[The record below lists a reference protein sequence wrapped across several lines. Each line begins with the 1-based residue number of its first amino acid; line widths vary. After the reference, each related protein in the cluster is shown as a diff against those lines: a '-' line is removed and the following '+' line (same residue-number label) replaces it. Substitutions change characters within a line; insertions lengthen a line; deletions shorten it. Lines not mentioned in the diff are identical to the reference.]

1 MIYQEDRP
9 TALSVKE
16 NFDSIYINNFSRLFL
31 FAKEYVLFDEEA
43 ENIVQDIFL
52 MLWEKR
58 EALRVDVSL
67 TAYLFT
73 LVKNKSIDFL
83 RHQMVEQMYSE
94 NVKHEYNEE
103 LNVKLFALESF
114 DHNFSS
120 EEDIETLLRNAID
133 KLPERCRL
141 IFIKS
146 RIEGKKYKE
155 IAEELNLS
163 VNTVEGQISIALK
176 KLREELKDY
185 LPLLLFYL
193 FVKVCK
199 IQELSWW

>member
-16 NFDSIYINNFSRLFL
+16 NFDSIYVNNFSRLFL

-52 MLWEKR
+52 MLWEKKDI
-58 EALRVDVSL
+58 LRVDVSL

-73 LVKNKSIDFL
+73 LVKNKCIDFL
-83 RHQMVEQMYSE
+83 RHRMVEQIYSE
-94 NVKHEYNEE
+94 NIQQEYNEE

-120 EEDIETLLRNAID
+120 EEQIEILLRNAID

-185 LPLLLFYL
+185 LPLLLFL
-193 FVKVCK
+193 FIC
-199 IQELSWW
+199 

>member
-9 TALSVKE
+9 TSLSVRE
-16 NFDSIYINNFSRLFL
+16 NFDSIYVNNFSRLFL

-43 ENIVQDIFL
+43 ENIVQDIFV
-52 MLWEKR
+52 MLWEKKDI
-58 EALRVDVSL
+58 LRVDVSL

-73 LVKNKSIDFL
+73 LVKNKCIDFL
-83 RHQMVEQMYSE
+83 RHRMVEQIYSE
-94 NVKHEYNEE
+94 NIQQEYNEE

-120 EEDIETLLRNAID
+120 EEQIEILLRNAID

-185 LPLLLFYL
+185 LPLLLFLYI
-193 FVKVCK
+193 C
-199 IQELSWW
+199 

>member
-73 LVKNKSIDFL
+73 LVKNKCIDFL

-114 DHNFSS
+114 DHNCSS

-185 LPLLLFYL
+185 LPLLLFL
-193 FVKVCK
+193 FIC
-199 IQELSWW
+199 

>member
-9 TALSVKE
+9 TSLSVRE
-16 NFDSIYINNFSRLFL
+16 NFDSIYVNNFSRLFL

-52 MLWEKR
+52 MLWEKKDI
-58 EALRVDVSL
+58 LRVDVSL

-73 LVKNKSIDFL
+73 LVKNKCIDFL
-83 RHQMVEQMYSE
+83 RHRMVEQIYSE
-94 NVKHEYNEE
+94 NIQQEYNEE

-120 EEDIETLLRNAID
+120 EEQIEILLRNAID

-146 RIEGKKYKE
+146 RIEGKRNRE
-155 IAEELNLS
+155 IANELNLTVS
-163 VNTVEGQISIALK
+163 TVENQMTIALR
-176 KLREELKDY
+176 KLRVELKDY
-185 LPLLLFYL
+185 LPLLLFL
-193 FVKVCK
+193 LDVK
-199 IQELSWW
+199 

>member
-73 LVKNKSIDFL
+73 LVKNKCIDFL

-120 EEDIETLLRNAID
+120 EEDIETLLRNAIG

-185 LPLLLFYL
+185 LPLLLFL
-193 FVKVCK
+193 FIC
-199 IQELSWW
+199 

>member
-58 EALRVDVSL
+58 DALRVDVSL

-73 LVKNKSIDFL
+73 LVKNKCIDFL
-83 RHQMVEQMYSE
+83 RHRMVEQIYSE
-94 NVKHEYNEE
+94 NIQQEYNEE

-120 EEDIETLLRNAID
+120 EEQIEILLRNAID

-185 LPLLLFYL
+185 LPLLLFLYI
-193 FVKVCK
+193 C
-199 IQELSWW
+199 

>member
-73 LVKNKSIDFL
+73 LVKNKCIDFL

-120 EEDIETLLRNAID
+120 EEDIEILLRNAID

-185 LPLLLFYL
+185 LPLLLFL
-193 FVKVCK
+193 FIC
-199 IQELSWW
+199 

>member
-73 LVKNKSIDFL
+73 LVKNKCIDFL

-185 LPLLLFYL
+185 LPLLLFL
-193 FVKVCK
+193 FIC
-199 IQELSWW
+199 

>member
-16 NFDSIYINNFSRLFL
+16 NFDSIYVNNFSRLFL

-58 EALRVDVSL
+58 DALRVDVSL

-73 LVKNKSIDFL
+73 LVKNKCIDFL
-83 RHQMVEQMYSE
+83 RHRMVEQMYSE
-94 NVKHEYNEE
+94 NIQHEYSEE

-120 EEDIETLLRNAID
+120 EEDIEILLRNAID

-185 LPLLLFYL
+185 LPLLLFL
-193 FVKVCK
+193 FIC
-199 IQELSWW
+199 

>member
-16 NFDSIYINNFSRLFL
+16 NFDAIYVNNFSRLFL

-43 ENIVQDIFL
+43 ENIVQDIFV
-52 MLWEKR
+52 MLWEKKDI
-58 EALRVDVSL
+58 LRVDVSL

-73 LVKNKSIDFL
+73 LVKNKCIDFL
-83 RHQMVEQMYSE
+83 RHRMVEQMYSE
-94 NVKHEYNEE
+94 NIQHEYNEE

-120 EEDIETLLRNAID
+120 EEDIEILLRNAID

-185 LPLLLFYL
+185 LPLLFYL
-193 FVKVCK
+193 FIC
-199 IQELSWW
+199 

>member
-52 MLWEKR
+52 MLWDKR

-73 LVKNKSIDFL
+73 LVKNKCIDFL

-185 LPLLLFYL
+185 LPLLLFL
-193 FVKVCK
+193 FIC
-199 IQELSWW
+199 

>member
-73 LVKNKSIDFL
+73 LVKNKCIDFL

>member
-73 LVKNKSIDFL
+73 LVKNKCIDFL

-146 RIEGKKYKE
+146 RVEGKKYKE

-185 LPLLLFYL
+185 LPLLLFL
-193 FVKVCK
+193 FIC
-199 IQELSWW
+199 

>member
-9 TALSVKE
+9 NVLSVRGD
-16 NFDSIYINNFSRLFL
+16 FDTIYINNFSRLFL
-31 FAKEYVLFDEEA
+31 FAKEYVLFDEDA
-43 ENIVQDIFL
+43 ENIVQDVFL
-52 MLWEKR
+52 MLWEKK
-58 EALRVDVSL
+58 EVLRVNISL

-73 LVKNKSIDFL
+73 LVKNKCIDFL
-83 RHQMVEQMYSE
+83 RHIMVAQTYTETIQ
-94 NVKHEYNEE
+94 NEYNAE
-103 LNVKLFALESF
+103 LNIKLYALESF
-114 DHNFSS
+114 NQSLESD
-120 EEDIETLLRNAID
+120 EDIETLLQQAID

-185 LPLLLFYL
+185 LPLLFFLFI
-193 FVKVCK
+193 C
-199 IQELSWW
+199 

>member
-16 NFDSIYINNFSRLFL
+16 NFDSIYMNNFSRLFL

-73 LVKNKSIDFL
+73 LVKNKCIDFL
-83 RHQMVEQMYSE
+83 RHRMVEQMYSQ

-185 LPLLLFYL
+185 LPLLLFL
-193 FVKVCK
+193 FIC
-199 IQELSWW
+199 

>member
-1 MIYQEDRP
+1 MIYQEDSP

-16 NFDSIYINNFSRLFL
+16 NFDSIYINNFTRLFL

-73 LVKNKSIDFL
+73 LVKNKCIDFL

-185 LPLLLFYL
+185 LPLLLFL
-193 FVKVCK
+193 FIC
-199 IQELSWW
+199 

>member
-9 TALSVKE
+9 TSLSVRE
-16 NFDSIYINNFSRLFL
+16 NFDSIYVNNFSRLFL

-58 EALRVDVSL
+58 DALRVDVSL

-73 LVKNKSIDFL
+73 LVKNKCIDFL

-185 LPLLLFYL
+185 LPLLLFL
-193 FVKVCK
+193 FIC
-199 IQELSWW
+199 

>member
-9 TALSVKE
+9 KALSVKE

-73 LVKNKSIDFL
+73 LVKNKCIDFL

-185 LPLLLFYL
+185 LPLLLFL
-193 FVKVCK
+193 FIC
-199 IQELSWW
+199 

>member
-9 TALSVKE
+9 TALSVKG

-73 LVKNKSIDFL
+73 LVKNKCIDFL

-120 EEDIETLLRNAID
+120 EEDIEILLRNAID

-185 LPLLLFYL
+185 LPLLLFL
-193 FVKVCK
+193 FIC
-199 IQELSWW
+199 

>member
-9 TALSVKE
+9 TSLSVRE
-16 NFDSIYINNFSRLFL
+16 NFDSIYVNNFSRLFL

-52 MLWEKR
+52 MLWEKKDI
-58 EALRVDVSL
+58 LRVDVSL

-73 LVKNKSIDFL
+73 LVKNKCIDFL
-83 RHQMVEQMYSE
+83 RHRMVEQIYSE
-94 NVKHEYNEE
+94 NIQQEYNEE

-120 EEDIETLLRNAID
+120 EEQIEILLRNAID

-146 RIEGKKYKE
+146 RIEGQKYKE

-185 LPLLLFYL
+185 LPLLLFLYI
-193 FVKVCK
+193 C
-199 IQELSWW
+199 

>member
-9 TALSVKE
+9 IALSVKE
-16 NFDSIYINNFSRLFL
+16 NFDSIYVNNFSRLFL

-73 LVKNKSIDFL
+73 LVKNKCIDFL

-185 LPLLLFYL
+185 LPLLLFL
-193 FVKVCK
+193 FIC
-199 IQELSWW
+199 

>member
-43 ENIVQDIFL
+43 ENIVHDIFL

-73 LVKNKSIDFL
+73 LVKNKCIDFL

-185 LPLLLFYL
+185 LPLLLFL
-193 FVKVCK
+193 FIC
-199 IQELSWW
+199 

>member
-58 EALRVDVSL
+58 DALRVDVSL

-73 LVKNKSIDFL
+73 LVKNKCIDFL
-83 RHQMVEQMYSE
+83 RHRMVEQIYSE
-94 NVKHEYNEE
+94 NIQQEYNEE

-185 LPLLLFYL
+185 LPLLLFL
-193 FVKVCK
+193 FIC
-199 IQELSWW
+199 

>member
-9 TALSVKE
+9 TSLSVRE
-16 NFDSIYINNFSRLFL
+16 NFDSIYVNNFSRLFL

-52 MLWEKR
+52 MLWEKKDI
-58 EALRVDVSL
+58 LRVDVSL

-73 LVKNKSIDFL
+73 LVKNKCIDFL
-83 RHQMVEQMYSE
+83 RHRMVEQIYSE
-94 NVKHEYNEE
+94 NIQQEYNEE

-176 KLREELKDY
+176 KLREELKDC
-185 LPLLLFYL
+185 LPLFIFLFA
-193 FVKVCK
+193 
-199 IQELSWW
+199 IS

>member
-9 TALSVKE
+9 TSLSVRE
-16 NFDSIYINNFSRLFL
+16 NFDSIYVNNFSRLFL

-52 MLWEKR
+52 MLWEKKDI
-58 EALRVDVSL
+58 LRVDVSL

-73 LVKNKSIDFL
+73 LVKNKCIDFL
-83 RHQMVEQMYSE
+83 RHRMVEQIYSE
-94 NVKHEYNEE
+94 NIQQEYNEE
-103 LNVKLFALESF
+103 LNVKLFVLESF

-120 EEDIETLLRNAID
+120 EEQIEILLRNAID

-163 VNTVEGQISIALK
+163 VNTVEGQISIELK

-185 LPLLLFYL
+185 LPLLLFLYI
-193 FVKVCK
+193 C
-199 IQELSWW
+199 

>member
-9 TALSVKE
+9 IALSVKE
-16 NFDSIYINNFSRLFL
+16 NFDSIYVNNFSRLFL

-58 EALRVDVSL
+58 EALRVDVRL

-73 LVKNKSIDFL
+73 LVKNKCIDFL

-185 LPLLLFYL
+185 LPLLLFL
-193 FVKVCK
+193 FIC
-199 IQELSWW
+199 

>member
-73 LVKNKSIDFL
+73 LVKPVGGINSLK
-83 RHQMVEQMYSE
+83 
-94 NVKHEYNEE
+94 NVRK
-103 LNVKLFALESF
+103 
-114 DHNFSS
+114 
-120 EEDIETLLRNAID
+120 
-133 KLPERCRL
+133 
-141 IFIKS
+141 
-146 RIEGKKYKE
+146 
-155 IAEELNLS
+155 
-163 VNTVEGQISIALK
+163 
-176 KLREELKDY
+176 
-185 LPLLLFYL
+185 
-193 FVKVCK
+193 
-199 IQELSWW
+199 

>member
-43 ENIVQDIFL
+43 ENIVQDIFV
-52 MLWEKR
+52 MLWEKKDI
-58 EALRVDVSL
+58 LRVDVSL

-73 LVKNKSIDFL
+73 LVKNKCIDFL

-185 LPLLLFYL
+185 LPLLLFL
-193 FVKVCK
+193 FIC
-199 IQELSWW
+199 

>member
-16 NFDSIYINNFSRLFL
+16 NFDSIYVNNFSRLFL

-73 LVKNKSIDFL
+73 LVKNKCIDFL

-185 LPLLLFYL
+185 LPLLLFL
-193 FVKVCK
+193 FIC
-199 IQELSWW
+199 

>member
-73 LVKNKSIDFL
+73 LVKNKCIDFL

-146 RIEGKKYKE
+146 RIEGRKYKE

-185 LPLLLFYL
+185 LPLLLFL
-193 FVKVCK
+193 FIC
-199 IQELSWW
+199 

>member
-73 LVKNKSIDFL
+73 LVKNKCIDFL
-83 RHQMVEQMYSE
+83 RHQMVEQIYSE
-94 NVKHEYNEE
+94 NIQQEYNEE

-185 LPLLLFYL
+185 LPLLLFL
-193 FVKVCK
+193 FIC
-199 IQELSWW
+199 

>member
-52 MLWEKR
+52 MLWEKKDI
-58 EALRVDVSL
+58 LRVDVSL

-73 LVKNKSIDFL
+73 LVKNKCIDFL
-83 RHQMVEQMYSE
+83 RHRMVEQMYSE
-94 NVKHEYNEE
+94 NIQHEYNEE

-120 EEDIETLLRNAID
+120 EEDIEILLRNAID

-185 LPLLLFYL
+185 LPLLLFL
-193 FVKVCK
+193 FIC
-199 IQELSWW
+199 

>member
-1 MIYQEDRP
+1 MICQEDRP
-9 TALSVKE
+9 IALSVKE

-73 LVKNKSIDFL
+73 LVKNKCIDFL

-120 EEDIETLLRNAID
+120 EEQIEILLRNAID

-185 LPLLLFYL
+185 LPLLLFLYI
-193 FVKVCK
+193 C
-199 IQELSWW
+199 

>member
-67 TAYLFT
+67 TTYLFT
-73 LVKNKSIDFL
+73 LVKNKCIDFL

-185 LPLLLFYL
+185 LPLLLFL
-193 FVKVCK
+193 FIC
-199 IQELSWW
+199 

>member
-73 LVKNKSIDFL
+73 LVKNKCIDFL

-114 DHNFSS
+114 DHNF
-120 EEDIETLLRNAID
+120 TCWRN
-133 KLPERCRL
+133 
-141 IFIKS
+141 
-146 RIEGKKYKE
+146 
-155 IAEELNLS
+155 
-163 VNTVEGQISIALK
+163 
-176 KLREELKDY
+176 
-185 LPLLLFYL
+185 
-193 FVKVCK
+193 
-199 IQELSWW
+199 

>member
-133 KLPERCRL
+133 KLPEKCRL

-185 LPLLLFYL
+185 LPLLLFL
-193 FVKVCK
+193 FIC
-199 IQELSWW
+199 